1 MKKLISILSIT
12 AMSLSLMSFSVSAQ
26 QSTNSNPNL
35 QEQNT
40 MSVLWFQTS
49 GEAKALFHQGY
60 NIGKM
65 RLDEIIKK
73 KPKNNSKKIAVVL
86 DLDETVLDN
95 SPYQAWSVVTGKAYG
110 SSSWT
115 EWVNK
120 AEAKALPGAI
130 DFLSYANSKGVD
142 IYYISNRKEKE
153 EEPATIKNLQRIGA
167 PQADPEHV
175 LLIKEEDKGKKDE
188 KVKDKRRQQVAR
200 THRIAL
206 FFGDNL
212 TDFSGFD
219 NLSVAERNQAV
230 NKRKD
235 EFGKKLIVFPNPMY
249 GNWEDALYGYKKN
262 LTDAQKAKIRKRS
275 LQPFSP

>member
-1 MKKLISILSIT
+1 MF
-12 AMSLSLMSFSVSAQ
+12 LSLMSFNVNAQ
-26 QSTNSNPNL
+26 EGTNSNTNL

-60 NIGKM
+60 NMGKA
-65 RLDEIIKK
+65 RLDKIIKK
-73 KPKNNSKKIAVVL
+73 KSKKNDKKIAVVL

-95 SPYQAWSVVTGKAYG
+95 SPYQAWSVITGKGYK
-110 SSSWT
+110 SESWQK
-115 EWVNK
+115 WVDK
-120 AEAKALPGAI
+120 AEAKALPGAVE
-130 DFLSYANSKGVD
+130 FLTYANSKGVD
-142 IYYISNRKEKE
+142 IYYISNRKEKKE
-153 EEPATIKNLQRIGA
+153 GEATIKNLQRIGA
-167 PQADPEHV
+167 PQADSGHV
-175 LLIKEEDKGKKDE
+175 LLIKEEDEGTKEE
-188 KVKDKRRQQVAR
+188 KMKDKRRQQVAR

-262 LTDAQKAKIRKRS
+262 LTDEQKAKIRKGS